1 MESAAIIVLDG
12 DGIDDEMMTGK
23 LMESIMAGRHL
34 NPGSKAASHGY
45 PKSKFSVPI
54 SAMRNRMSL
63 IVPLVWTFKSMKC
76 VILPDLFSV
85 LSMLNIFF
93 GFSKACAP
101 TFIRSASRG
110 CMKQSVAPES
120 TRAFWLSAS

>member
-1 MESAAIIVLDG
+1 MTVFDG
-12 DGIDDEMMTGK
+12 DGIDDEIMTGK

-34 NPGSKAASHGY
+34 NPGSKVANQVY
-45 PKSKFSVPI
+45 PSSRFSVPM
-54 SAMRNRMSL
+54 SAIRNRMSL
-63 IVPLVWTFKSMKC
+63 TSPLVCTCKSMKC

-85 LSMLNIFF
+85 LSMLNIFL

-110 CMKQSVAPES
+110 CMKQSVVPES
-120 TRAFWLSAS
+120 TRAF